1 MLLFI
6 FQFKGPSATSIDAEA
21 CEHDMELVGKL
32 TANASVIHVAI
43 FLLLFFFSSSS
54 TGKQKNMNHNGRV
67 PKIVALKNDS
77 RLPPKIKIK
86 RNSGGNDSRA
96 GKDRGQ
102 DLRPFLCLK
111 WLASGVGSTV

>member
-43 FLLLFFFSSSS
+43 FLLLFSSLLLLLENKK
-54 TGKQKNMNHNGRV
+54 T
-67 PKIVALKNDS
+67 
-77 RLPPKIKIK
+77 
-86 RNSGGNDSRA
+86 
-96 GKDRGQ
+96 
-102 DLRPFLCLK
+102 
-111 WLASGVGSTV
+111 